1 MLLVRDLQGKLVHE
15 MLLPMQSNGV
25 QIAVNHWDAGAYFVT
40 VSDGVRQEQLQLLK
54 VN

>member
-1 MLLVRDLQGKLVHE
+1 VVRDLQGKLVHQ
-15 MLLPMQSNGV
+15 MQLSVHSNGV

-40 VSDGVRQEQLQLLK
+40 VSDGVHQEQLQLLK